1 MKRYHIHIE
10 PQVDETVKHIIEDY
24 WQIENGEFVNTV
36 VSLTKKHAL
45 KDYQITKLIKGNSHC
60 IVSEKCFKCDYY
72 IERQIETR
80 GRFNIYRYAPLLCQ
94 KCKEKSER
102 IEFEKMQQFLRQNQI
117 EEDKLE
123 KEKKDKFS
131 RQFLRKNG

>member
-1 MKRYHIHIE
+1 
-10 PQVDETVKHIIEDY
+10 
-24 WQIENGEFVNTV
+24 
-36 VSLTKKHAL
+36 L